1 MALMCVFVQKKSNN
15 TSTDD
20 FKLFAAQM
28 STDLILPLFLSS
40 KGQVSP
46 ALLLKTDAETFGL
59 VLCCACV
66 FLGQHILQQLHVK

>member
-1 MALMCVFVQKKSNN
+1 MALMCVFVQQQKKIQVV
-15 TSTDD
+15 D
-20 FKLFAAQM
+20 FKLIAAQT

-66 FLGQHILQQLHVK
+66 FLGQQILQQLHVK